1 MLIANGMDTP
11 ANNGINMNRPVFHL
25 ALGALASVG
34 LTAQA
39 QVQLSGAGYTQSFD
53 GLDAG
58 LPTGWSV
65 RTGASGTGLGTS
77 TSFATSPYNWSGTG
91 AGYHNYASSAGL
103 TAGASPSAQLAAANR
118 ALGLRQSGTFGD
130 PGAAFV
136 LEIAHTLGVRSLA
149 LSFDFLVL
157 DEEGRSTTWTAD
169 YALGANP
176 SSFASL
182 GSFSRD
188 VWGGQTEQFTLP
200 PSVDNQPETLWIRL
214 VALQASTGAGSRD
227 SYALD
232 NFQLAYVPVPE
243 PGAWSSMAGLGLL
256 AFALV
261 RSRRAAV

>member
-1 MLIANGMDTP
+1 MLIPNGMDTP

-25 ALGALASVG
+25 ALGALAAG
-34 LTAQA
+34 CLTAQA
-39 QVQLSGAGYTQSFD
+39 QLQLSGSGYTQSFD
-53 GLDAG
+53 NLDSG

-65 RTGASGTGLGTS
+65 RTGASSTAPGTS
-77 TSFATSPYNWSGTG
+77 ASFATSRYNWSGTA
-91 AGYHNYASSAGL
+91 AGYHNYASSAEL
-103 TAGASPSAQLAAANR
+103 SAGASSSTQLAAANR

-149 LSFDFLVL
+149 FSFDFLVL
-157 DEEGRSTTWTAD
+157 DEEGRTATWTAD

-182 GSFSRD
+182 GTFSRD
-188 VWGGQTEQFTLP
+188 IWGGQTEQFSLP
-200 PSVDNQPETLWIRL
+200 PAVDNQPETLWIRL

-227 SYALD
+227 CYALD
-232 NFQLAYVPVPE
+232 NFQLAHVPVPE

-261 RSRRAAV
+261 RSRRAAT